1 LTFSLK
7 SLYVNP
13 TVYAAHVNHEN
24 SLSFMRDRR
33 TLNRK
38 LREFSALSN
47 VWSEILD
54 DLHLIEKHI
63 RYYPDADS
71 SHAVFQ
77 TLIAR
82 ALDSMEKH
90 AGALPSEQQVL
101 LSRISKNLMTV
112 SRMEES
118 PLKTKLAELVKTQGP
133 GSNAI
138 FIRFEKGRAQFEKVL
153 QEIGGESWACVSYK
167 QLKSIKVDSL
177 IVIGSS
183 ASVGLQNQMQE
194 RLITSNY
201 SKNIY
206 FLDFP
211 LYPDKKYFSGP
222 LDNLAQVSL
231 RINVNVPPKSQE
243 AMTELYDFTEDNEE
257 ELELSARQFRSIT
270 MSKLSSLHLD
280 PDEVNIRCMCF
291 LLASGQAVFLP
302 EAIGTVDVLNPTGAE
317 GQRVSRK
324 ACSDIE
330 PGDFLVLRVGSSDSE
345 AIRAQADYLA
355 GNQGLL
361 LRRIQAEWKDRLK
374 TAVSNKTLTAVENDL
389 KHRGISRPWIKEW
402 LKPGSIRPQSDDV
415 FKILVHYLGME
426 VESTVSNMNALL
438 ALHKR
443 AGFKFREALKEAFEE
458 IDLTELISDSY
469 LEMEIVDAAGVAKL
483 GSYKCLS
490 ISSEIYDVP
499 ESAVKR
505 VFEHSEG
512 EFWDA

>member
-1 LTFSLK
+1 
-7 SLYVNP
+7 
-13 TVYAAHVNHEN
+13 
-24 SLSFMRDRR
+24 
-33 TLNRK
+33 
-38 LREFSALSN
+38 
-47 VWSEILD
+47 
-54 DLHLIEKHI
+54 
-63 RYYPDADS
+63 
-71 SHAVFQ
+71 
-77 TLIAR
+77 
-82 ALDSMEKH
+82 
-90 AGALPSEQQVL
+90 
-101 LSRISKNLMTV
+101 
-112 SRMEES
+112 
-118 PLKTKLAELVKTQGP
+118 
-133 GSNAI
+133 
-138 FIRFEKGRAQFEKVL
+138 
-153 QEIGGESWACVSYK
+153 
-167 QLKSIKVDSL
+167 
-177 IVIGSS
+177 
-183 ASVGLQNQMQE
+183 
-194 RLITSNY
+194 
-201 SKNIY
+201 
-206 FLDFP
+206 
-211 LYPDKKYFSGP
+211 
-222 LDNLAQVSL
+222 
-231 RINVNVPPKSQE
+231 
-243 AMTELYDFTEDNEE
+243 
-257 ELELSARQFRSIT
+257 
-270 MSKLSSLHLD
+270 
-280 PDEVNIRCMCF
+280 MCF

-302 EAIGTVDVLNPTGAE
+302 EVIGTVDVLNPTGAE

-345 AIRAQADYLA
+345 AIRAQADSLA

-374 TAVSNKTLTAVENDL
+374 TAVSNKSLTAVENDL
-389 KHRGISRPWIKEW
+389 KQRGISRPWIKEW

-415 FKILVHYLGME
+415 FKILVDYLGME